1 MATGQTKPTIIV
13 IDADAF
19 EATYASSMLDD
30 LGVNIVFYAEADQA
44 IQTILRDTTIR
55 AAIIGS
61 LPNPSRVISN
71 LSIRRLP
78 YLLLLPANSN
88 RKLFGNGV
96 SVLAKPFAAYQV
108 ADWVHKTLTQTTVTD

>member
-19 EATYASSMLDD
+19 EATYASSMLED

-61 LPNPSRVISN
+61 LPNPSGSSPI
-71 LSIRRLP
+71 
-78 YLLLLPANSN
+78 
-88 RKLFGNGV
+88 
-96 SVLAKPFAAYQV
+96 
-108 ADWVHKTLTQTTVTD
+108 